1 MKNSKFKKSI
11 HNLNFLFR
19 LPTVS
24 WALYD
29 LANTSFAVVII
40 TIIFPVYFTNII
52 VSQTVYAK
60 NFGDMMWGLA
70 SGISMLLTSLCAPIF
85 GAIADSTRSKNKFL
99 IILTTACI
107 FFCLLLYFLKEGMVI
122 EAMVIFI
129 IANFFYQTSMM
140 FYNSF
145 LPQLSTKNNIGKISG
160 FGFSLGYLGG
170 FMTLILIYPLVRGGL
185 EIQNLYNIKLTF
197 LVTSL
202 FFLIFSIPSFIFL
215 KDLPAQKI
223 VKIKTSYLTYG
234 FRKLAITLRN
244 IKKHKNLLRFLI
256 SYFLFSNAFSV
267 LALYAA
273 IYAKNTLN
281 LSLLE
286 ITTLFILGQIPTIIS
301 SLFFGWLTDRIGPKT
316 TINITLIIW
325 TIIVLIAST
334 IILKTAFYI
343 IWILAAI
350 ATGSTLIASRSLMTH
365 LIPTDSEAEFFGFY
379 AISGKFSSI
388 LGPIAFGLIS
398 YFTKSQRIALLS
410 TLLFLVGGLIVLQFV
425 KVPSYRK
432 AKNP

>member
-1 MKNSKFKKSI
+1 MKNSKFKKLI
-11 HNLNFLFR
+11 YNLNFLFR

-29 LANTSFAVVII
+29 MANTSFAVVII

-52 VSQTVYAK
+52 VSQTIYAK

-70 SGISMLLTSLCAPIF
+70 SGISMLFTSLCAPIF
-85 GAIADSTRSKNKFL
+85 GAIADSTRSKSKFL
-99 IILTTACI
+99 TILTTACI
-107 FFCLLLYFLKEGMVI
+107 FFCFLLYFLKQGMVV
-122 EAMVIFI
+122 EAMILFI

-145 LPQLSTKNNIGKISG
+145 LPQLSTKNNIGKVSG
-160 FGFSLGYLGG
+160 FGFSFGYLGG
-170 FMTLILIYPLVRGGL
+170 FITLILIYPLIREGL
-185 EIQNLYNIKLTF
+185 EIQNLGNIKLTF
-197 LVTSL
+197 LITSL

-215 KDLPAQKI
+215 KDLPAHKI
-223 VKIKTSYLTYG
+223 VEIKTSYVTYG
-234 FRKLAITLRN
+234 FRKLANTLSN
-244 IKKHKNLLRFLI
+244 IKKHKNLLRFLV

-325 TIIVLIAST
+325 IIIVLIAS
-334 IILKTAFYI
+334 IITLKTAFYI
-343 IWILAAI
+343 VWILAAI
-350 ATGSTLIASRSLMTH
+350 ATGSTLIASRSLMTY
-365 LIPTDSEAEFFGFY
+365 LIPIDSEAEFFGFY

-410 TLLFLVGGLIVLQFV
+410 TLFFLIGGLIILQFI
-425 KVPSYRK
+425 KVPAYRNF
-432 AKNP
+432 KN

>member
-40 TIIFPVYFTNII
+40 TIIFPVYFINII

-107 FFCLLLYFLKEGMVI
+107 FFCLLLYFLKDGMVI